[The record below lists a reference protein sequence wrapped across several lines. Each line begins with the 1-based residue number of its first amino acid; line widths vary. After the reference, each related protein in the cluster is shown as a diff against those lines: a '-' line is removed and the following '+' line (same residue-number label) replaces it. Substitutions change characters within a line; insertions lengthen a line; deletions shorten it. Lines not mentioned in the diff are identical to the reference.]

1 MKKNIVFGASGL
13 IGLAFHNLVKKN
25 KNFIFFSK
33 SDNRFQKINLNSK
46 LKKFPFDNVN
56 NCYFFASPRIL
67 KKNFDNKSFKNEL
80 NWLKKIISKIKIN
93 KLIYISS
100 SSVYYKKNH
109 IIGSIKLKCEKY
121 IKKKNFLFSS
131 YQIWRPFNLIGD
143 KYAYSDHFHNYLFK
157 QMFIKNK
164 KKSFFSGNAS
174 DMRGY
179 ADVNHFVKTMYK
191 QSKNS
196 KSFIRDYGNNDLV
209 KISDIIKLFNK
220 HYKKINGNNFE
231 PIFKSKAISINQVS
245 HKKNTI
251 LYNKKSLNI
260 LKNYLT
266 KSIYEKKM

>member
-100 SSVYYKKNH
+100 SSVYYKK
-109 IIGSIKLKCEKY
+109 K
-121 IKKKNFLFSS
+121 S
-131 YQIWRPFNLIGD
+131 YYW
-143 KYAYSDHFHNYLFK
+143 
-157 QMFIKNK
+157 
-164 KKSFFSGNAS
+164 
-174 DMRGY
+174 
-179 ADVNHFVKTMYK
+179 
-191 QSKNS
+191 
-196 KSFIRDYGNNDLV
+196 
-209 KISDIIKLFNK
+209 
-220 HYKKINGNNFE
+220 IN
-231 PIFKSKAISINQVS
+231 
-245 HKKNTI
+245 
-251 LYNKKSLNI
+251 
-260 LKNYLT
+260 
-266 KSIYEKKM
+266 

>member
-1 MKKNIVFGASGL
+1 M
-13 IGLAFHNLVKKN
+13 
-25 KNFIFFSK
+25 
-33 SDNRFQKINLNSK
+33 RKI
-46 LKKFPFDNVN
+46 
-56 NCYFFASPRIL
+56 Y
-67 KKNFDNKSFKNEL
+67 
-80 NWLKKIISKIKIN
+80 
-93 KLIYISS
+93 
-100 SSVYYKKNH
+100 
-109 IIGSIKLKCEKY
+109 
-121 IKKKNFLFSS
+121 KKKNFLFSS